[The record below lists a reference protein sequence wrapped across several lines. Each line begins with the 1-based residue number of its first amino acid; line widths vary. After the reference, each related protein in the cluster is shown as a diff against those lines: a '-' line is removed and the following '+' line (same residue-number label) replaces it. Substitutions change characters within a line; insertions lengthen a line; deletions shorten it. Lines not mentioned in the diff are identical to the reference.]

1 MTVIPLDRLGA
12 LVVLALTD
20 SLSVGTLLVPVW
32 LLTVPGR
39 IRAHRVLIYLSAV
52 LTAYVAI
59 GVALLA
65 GGRTVLDRA
74 TGILDTPGFSV
85 AQFVV
90 GAALF
95 ISSFA
100 FDTKAARVRAA
111 ARAQSGTGRLLRWR
125 DRAMADQHSTGPLI
139 VLGFGAVLIEVASML
154 PYIAA
159 TGIIASHTSTWVAG
173 FVALVAYCVVMVAPA
188 VVLTVAR
195 VTAKGLVEAPL
206 RRLERWL
213 TLNARTSTLWIIGI
227 AGFFL
232 AATAVQNLGWTQ
244 SSP

>member
-1 MTVIPLDRLGA
+1 MTVIPLDQLGA

-39 IRAHRVLIYLSAV
+39 IRAHRVLLYLTAV
-52 LTAYVAI
+52 LTTYVAI

-65 GGRTVLDRA
+65 GGRTVFDRA
-74 TGILDTPGFSV
+74 TGILATPGFSV

-90 GAALF
+90 GVALF

-100 FDTKAARVRAA
+100 FDTKAARARAA
-111 ARAQSGTGRLLRWR
+111 ARTQSGTGRLPRWR
-125 DRAMADQHSTGPLI
+125 DRAMADQHSTG
-139 VLGFGAVLIEVASML
+139 V
-154 PYIAA
+154 
-159 TGIIASHTSTWVAG
+159 IASHTTTWIAS
-173 FVALVAYCVVMVAPA
+173 FVALVAYCVVMVVPA

-206 RRLERWL
+206 RRL
-213 TLNARTSTLWIIGI
+213 
-227 AGFFL
+227 
-232 AATAVQNLGWTQ
+232 
-244 SSP
+244 